1 MVALGAVARV
11 LELEKIAK
19 PESIKK
25 AILGKVPEG
34 TKQLNSQA
42 FDEGYLL
49 FKNSVHL

>member
-11 LELEKIAK
+11 LELEKIVR
-19 PESIKK
+19 PDSLKK
-25 AILGKVPEG
+25 AILAKVPEG
-34 TKQLNSQA
+34 TKQLNAQA